1 MLLCDTNVWLAL
13 ALSGHAHHNVS
24 RAWLDEIDEPGV
36 IHFCRATQQSFL
48 RLLTNRT
55 VLGAYGS
62 PPLTNA
68 EAWVAYAA
76 FLDDDRIVMANR
88 EPDGLEV
95 QWKAFAVRQSPAP
108 KVWMDAYLAAFA
120 LTGGFELVTTDA
132 DFTQYRGIGLRLL
145 TQQVE
150 DTIYGRSRKASRKNP

>member
-13 ALSGHAHHNVS
+13 ALSGHVHHEVS
-24 RAWLDEIDEPGV
+24 RDWFDTVDESGV

-62 PPLTNA
+62 SPLTNS
-68 EAWVAYAA
+68 EAWAAYAA
-76 FLDDDRIVMANR
+76 FLDDDRIVMMGR
-88 EPDGLEV
+88 EPDGLEL
-95 QWKAFAVRQSPAP
+95 QWKEFALRRSAAP

-120 LTGGFELVTTDA
+120 LTGGFELVTTDS
-132 DFTQYRGIGLRLL
+132 DFTQYSGIALRLL
-145 TQQVE
+145 TH
-150 DTIYGRSRKASRKNP
+150 S